1 MMLFSIISAVNGG
14 VLSSAC
20 THFLLDE
27 SKLVEPGII
36 GDNKERTLHFDVL
49 LNQLTLYPYET
60 SDPLFIS
67 INAVTSCCGESSA
80 YQLAISTGRFPLYES
95 EINEL
100 MKDFLYQHVVDANG
114 HVKITFTDVCKRL
127 NSLWRKFTEENL
139 RTTSKDEE
147 VVCSSYTMP
156 VSVPEKESSLDEKD
170 EKVVCSSYTMP
181 VSVPEKESSLDEK
194 DEKGVCSSY
203 TMPVSVPEKESSLD
217 EKDEKVVCSSYT
229 MSVSVQEKESSLDEK
244 DEKGVCSSYTMPV
257 SVQEK
262 ESSLDEKDEK
272 GVCSSY
278 TMPVSVPEKE
288 SSLDEKDEMGLCS
301 PYTMSAS
308 VPEKESSLDEKDEK
322 VVCSSYTMSVSV
334 PEKESFF
341 DQNKLTL
348 KDVKN
353 FKKIQSAFKRELS
366 SIQKSLNVLNNR
378 KAVERFREYKTVE
391 LFLQTGVH
399 TGFCVAGGLSSA
411 VIGTAISP
419 GFGTLIGAGVG
430 AGLAWSGKKLYDYA
444 AGAVSNKINPNPH
457 LKTKEIDRKI
467 KSAEKGFFWE
477 CGAKIKSLVVEPSRG
492 TGILAASLISSVIQ
506 EVSIPIHDIATA
518 CYDYEIA
525 CEGLTSKKASK
536 IEALLAK
543 YHSKLNKEYKQV
555 LKYLEENPTPDNQRR
570 KNKILRRDAVIRERL
585 ATIRE
590 SIKDAVES
598 RRLSIHKGR
607 SVMAPDDEKRANEA
621 I

>member
-49 LNQLTLYPYET
+49 LNELTLYPYET
-60 SDPLFIS
+60 ADPLFIS

-170 EKVVCSSYTMP
+170 EEVVCSSYTMP
-181 VSVPEKESSLDEK
+181 VSVPEKESSLDEKDEKVVCSSYTMSVSVPEKESSLDEKDEKVVCSSYTMSASVPEKESSLDEK

-229 MSVSVQEKESSLDEK
+229 M
-244 DEKGVCSSYTMPV
+244 P
-257 SVQEK
+257 
-262 ESSLDEKDEK
+262 
-272 GVCSSY
+272 
-278 TMPVSVPEKE
+278 
-288 SSLDEKDEMGLCS
+288 
-301 PYTMSAS
+301 
-308 VPEKESSLDEKDEK
+308 
-322 VVCSSYTMSVSV
+322 VSV

-457 LKTKEIDRKI
+457 LKTREIDRKI

-570 KNKILRRDAVIRERL
+570 KKKILRRDAVIRERL

>member
-49 LNQLTLYPYET
+49 LNELTLYPYET
-60 SDPLFIS
+60 ADPLFIS

-170 EKVVCSSYTMP
+170 EKVVCSSYTMS

-194 DEKGVCSSY
+194 DEMGLCSPY
-203 TMPVSVPEKESSLD
+203 TMSVSVPEKESSLD
-217 EKDEKVVCSSYT
+217 EKDEMGLCSPYT
-229 MSVSVQEKESSLDEK
+229 MSA
-244 DEKGVCSSYTMPV
+244 
-257 SVQEK
+257 
-262 ESSLDEKDEK
+262 
-272 GVCSSY
+272 
-278 TMPVSVPEKE
+278 SVPEKE

-334 PEKESFF
+334 PGKESFF

-457 LKTKEIDRKI
+457 LKTREIDRKI

-570 KNKILRRDAVIRERL
+570 KKKILRRDAVIRERL

-607 SVMAPDDEKRANEA
+607 SVMAPDDENRANEA

>member
-49 LNQLTLYPYET
+49 LNELTLYPYET

-170 EKVVCSSYTMP
+170 EKVVCSSYTMSASVP
-181 VSVPEKESSLDEK
+181 EKESSLDEKDEMGLCSSYTMSVSVPEKESSLDEK
-194 DEKGVCSSY
+194 DEKVVCSSY

-229 MSVSVQEKESSLDEK
+229 MPVSVPEKESSFDEK
-244 DEKGVCSSYTMPV
+244 DEKV
-257 SVQEK
+257 
-262 ESSLDEKDEK
+262 
-272 GVCSSY
+272 VCSSY

-301 PYTMSAS
+301 SYTMPVS

-322 VVCSSYTMSVSV
+322 VVCSSYTMPVSV

-341 DQNKLTL
+341 GQNKLTL

-457 LKTKEIDRKI
+457 LKTREIDRKI

-570 KNKILRRDAVIRERL
+570 KKKILRRDAVIRERL

>member
-194 DEKGVCSSY
+194 DEKVVCSSYTMSVSVPEKESSLDEKDEKVVCSSYTMSASMPEKESSLDEKDEKVVCSSY

-229 MSVSVQEKESSLDEK
+229 M
-244 DEKGVCSSYTMPV
+244 P
-257 SVQEK
+257 
-262 ESSLDEKDEK
+262 
-272 GVCSSY
+272 
-278 TMPVSVPEKE
+278 
-288 SSLDEKDEMGLCS
+288 
-301 PYTMSAS
+301 
-308 VPEKESSLDEKDEK
+308 
-322 VVCSSYTMSVSV
+322 VSV

-457 LKTKEIDRKI
+457 LKTREIDRKI

-570 KNKILRRDAVIRERL
+570 KKKILRRDAVIRERL

-607 SVMAPDDEKRANEA
+607 SVMAPDDENRANEA

>member
-194 DEKGVCSSY
+194 DEKVVCSSY

-217 EKDEKVVCSSYT
+217 EKDEKVVCSSYS
-229 MSVSVQEKESSLDEK
+229 MSVSVPEKESSLDEK
-244 DEKGVCSSYTMPV
+244 DEKVVCSSYTMSA
-257 SVQEK
+257 SVPEK

-288 SSLDEKDEMGLCS
+288 SSLDEKDE
-301 PYTMSAS
+301 
-308 VPEKESSLDEKDEK
+308 K
-322 VVCSSYTMSVSV
+322 VVCSSYTMPVSV

-353 FKKIQSAFKRELS
+353 FKKIQTAFKRELS

-457 LKTKEIDRKI
+457 LKTREIDRKI

-570 KNKILRRDAVIRERL
+570 KKKILRRDAVIRERL

-607 SVMAPDDEKRANEA
+607 SVMAPDDENRANEA

>member
-49 LNQLTLYPYET
+49 LNELTLYPYET
-60 SDPLFIS
+60 ADPLFIS

-170 EKVVCSSYTMP
+170 EKVVCSSYTMSVSVP
-181 VSVPEKESSLDEK
+181 EKESSLDEKDEKVVCSSYTMSASVPEKESSLDEK

-229 MSVSVQEKESSLDEK
+229 M
-244 DEKGVCSSYTMPV
+244 P
-257 SVQEK
+257 
-262 ESSLDEKDEK
+262 
-272 GVCSSY
+272 
-278 TMPVSVPEKE
+278 
-288 SSLDEKDEMGLCS
+288 
-301 PYTMSAS
+301 
-308 VPEKESSLDEKDEK
+308 
-322 VVCSSYTMSVSV
+322 VSV

-457 LKTKEIDRKI
+457 LKTREIDRKI

-570 KNKILRRDAVIRERL
+570 KKKILRRDAVIRERL

>member
-49 LNQLTLYPYET
+49 LNELTLYPYET

-170 EKVVCSSYTMP
+170 EMGLCSSYTMP
-181 VSVPEKESSLDEK
+181 VSVPEKES
-194 DEKGVCSSY
+194 
-203 TMPVSVPEKESSLD
+203 
-217 EKDEKVVCSSYT
+217 
-229 MSVSVQEKESSLDEK
+229 
-244 DEKGVCSSYTMPV
+244 
-257 SVQEK
+257 
-262 ESSLDEKDEK
+262 
-272 GVCSSY
+272 
-278 TMPVSVPEKE
+278 
-288 SSLDEKDEMGLCS
+288 
-301 PYTMSAS
+301 
-308 VPEKESSLDEKDEK
+308 
-322 VVCSSYTMSVSV
+322 
-334 PEKESFF
+334 FF
-341 DQNKLTL
+341 GQNKLTL

-457 LKTKEIDRKI
+457 LKTREIDRKI

-570 KNKILRRDAVIRERL
+570 KKKILRRDAVIRERL

>member
-49 LNQLTLYPYET
+49 LNELTLYPYET

-170 EKVVCSSYTMP
+170 EKVVCSSYTMSASVP
-181 VSVPEKESSLDEK
+181 EKESSLDEKDEMGLCSSYTMSVSVPEKESSLDEK
-194 DEKGVCSSY
+194 DEMGLCS
-203 TMPVSVPEKESSLD
+203 P
-217 EKDEKVVCSSYT
+217 YT
-229 MSVSVQEKESSLDEK
+229 MSA
-244 DEKGVCSSYTMPV
+244 
-257 SVQEK
+257 
-262 ESSLDEKDEK
+262 
-272 GVCSSY
+272 
-278 TMPVSVPEKE
+278 SVPEKE

-322 VVCSSYTMSVSV
+322 VVCSSYTMPVSV

-411 VIGTAISP
+411 VIGTAIFP

-457 LKTKEIDRKI
+457 LKTREIDRKI

-570 KNKILRRDAVIRERL
+570 KKKILRRDAVIRERL

>member
-1 MMLFSIISAVNGG
+1 S
-14 VLSSAC
+14 
-20 THFLLDE
+20 LDE
-27 SKLVEPGII
+27 
-36 GDNKERTLHFDVL
+36 
-49 LNQLTLYPYET
+49 
-60 SDPLFIS
+60 
-67 INAVTSCCGESSA
+67 
-80 YQLAISTGRFPLYES
+80 
-95 EINEL
+95 
-100 MKDFLYQHVVDANG
+100 
-114 HVKITFTDVCKRL
+114 
-127 NSLWRKFTEENL
+127 
-139 RTTSKDEE
+139 KDEE
-147 VVCSSYTMP
+147 VVCSSYTM
-156 VSVPEKESSLDEKD
+156 S
-170 EKVVCSSYTMP
+170 
-181 VSVPEKESSLDEK
+181 
-194 DEKGVCSSY
+194 
-203 TMPVSVPEKESSLD
+203 VSVPEKESSLD

-229 MSVSVQEKESSLDEK
+229 MSASVPEKESSLDEK
-244 DEKGVCSSYTMPV
+244 DEKGVCSSYTMP
-257 SVQEK
+257 
-262 ESSLDEKDEK
+262 
-272 GVCSSY
+272 
-278 TMPVSVPEKE
+278 
-288 SSLDEKDEMGLCS
+288 
-301 PYTMSAS
+301 
-308 VPEKESSLDEKDEK
+308 
-322 VVCSSYTMSVSV
+322 VSV

-457 LKTKEIDRKI
+457 LKTREIDRKI

-570 KNKILRRDAVIRERL
+570 KKKILRRDAVIRERL

-607 SVMAPDDEKRANEA
+607 SVMAPDDENRANEA

>member
-49 LNQLTLYPYET
+49 LNELTLYPYET

-170 EKVVCSSYTMP
+170 EKVVCSSYTMSVSVP
-181 VSVPEKESSLDEK
+181 EKESSLDEKDEKVVCSSYTMSASVPEKESSLDEK

-229 MSVSVQEKESSLDEK
+229 M
-244 DEKGVCSSYTMPV
+244 P
-257 SVQEK
+257 
-262 ESSLDEKDEK
+262 
-272 GVCSSY
+272 
-278 TMPVSVPEKE
+278 
-288 SSLDEKDEMGLCS
+288 
-301 PYTMSAS
+301 
-308 VPEKESSLDEKDEK
+308 
-322 VVCSSYTMSVSV
+322 VSV

-457 LKTKEIDRKI
+457 LKTREIDRKI

-570 KNKILRRDAVIRERL
+570 KKKILRRDAVIRERL

-607 SVMAPDDEKRANEA
+607 SVMAPDDENRANEA

>member
-49 LNQLTLYPYET
+49 LNELTLYPYET
-60 SDPLFIS
+60 ADPLFIS

-170 EKVVCSSYTMP
+170 EKVVCSSYTM
-181 VSVPEKESSLDEK
+181 S
-194 DEKGVCSSY
+194 
-203 TMPVSVPEKESSLD
+203 VSVPEKESSLD

-229 MSVSVQEKESSLDEK
+229 MSVSVPEKESSLDEK
-244 DEKGVCSSYTMPV
+244 DEMGLCSPYTMSV
-257 SVQEK
+257 SVPEK
-262 ESSLDEKDEK
+262 ESSLDEKDEM
-272 GVCSSY
+272 GLCSPY
-278 TMPVSVPEKE
+278 TMSASVPEKE

-334 PEKESFF
+334 PGKESFF

-457 LKTKEIDRKI
+457 LKTREIDRKI

-555 LKYLEENPTPDNQRR
+555 LKYLEENPTPYNQRR
-570 KNKILRRDAVIRERL
+570 KKKILRRDAVIRERL

-607 SVMAPDDEKRANEA
+607 SVMAPDDENRANEA

>member
-170 EKVVCSSYTMP
+170 EKVVCSSYTM
-181 VSVPEKESSLDEK
+181 S
-194 DEKGVCSSY
+194 
-203 TMPVSVPEKESSLD
+203 VSVPEKESSLD

-229 MSVSVQEKESSLDEK
+229 MSVSV
-244 DEKGVCSSYTMPV
+244 P
-257 SVQEK
+257 EK

-308 VPEKESSLDEKDEK
+308 VTEKESSLDEKDEK

-457 LKTKEIDRKI
+457 LKTREIDRKI

-570 KNKILRRDAVIRERL
+570 KKKILRRDAVIRERL

-607 SVMAPDDEKRANEA
+607 SVMAPDDENRANEA

>member
-49 LNQLTLYPYET
+49 LNELTLYPYET

-170 EKVVCSSYTMP
+170 EKVVCSSYTMS

-194 DEKGVCSSY
+194 DEKVVCSSYTMSVSVPEKESSLDEKDEKVVCSSY

-229 MSVSVQEKESSLDEK
+229 M
-244 DEKGVCSSYTMPV
+244 P
-257 SVQEK
+257 
-262 ESSLDEKDEK
+262 
-272 GVCSSY
+272 
-278 TMPVSVPEKE
+278 
-288 SSLDEKDEMGLCS
+288 
-301 PYTMSAS
+301 
-308 VPEKESSLDEKDEK
+308 
-322 VVCSSYTMSVSV
+322 VSV

-457 LKTKEIDRKI
+457 LKTREIDRKI

-570 KNKILRRDAVIRERL
+570 KKKILRRDAVIRERL